1 MENQFHPQEILKISI
16 EVEERGVRLYSK
28 LAEKT
33 GDPAVEKVWNYLK
46 EQEKEHV
53 KIFSDILAKT
63 GDYMVYEFN
72 PGEYQN
78 YIRAISSE
86 YIFTPQLIEEKIEN
100 NFESDLEAVNF
111 GIEIE
116 KESILVYSSLEE
128 FMKLERKEL
137 IDKII
142 DQERKHYTDLVGLK
156 KTLKK

>member
-1 MENQFHPQEILKISI
+1 
-16 EVEERGVRLYSK
+16 
-28 LAEKT
+28 
-33 GDPAVEKVWNYLK
+33 
-46 EQEKEHV
+46 
-53 KIFSDILAKT
+53 
-63 GDYMVYEFN
+63 MVYEFN

>member
-16 EVEERGVRLYSK
+16 EVEERGARLYSK

-33 GDPAVEKVWNYLK
+33 ANPAVEKVWNYLK
-46 EQEKEHV
+46 DQEKEHK
-53 KIFSDILAKT
+53 KIFSDILAKA

-86 YIFTPQLIEEKIEN
+86 YIFTPQLIEDKIKN